1 MYELEC
7 DSCQTVIEVDR
18 EELNSLY
25 RSDGYAHCEERDHI
39 LAIIEQSP
47 AETQLKLC
55 LFFVQRQCNYP
66 KAKFYDTDDSLS
78 LGSIQNF

>member
-18 EELNSLY
+18 EELDSLY
-25 RSDGYAHCEERDHI
+25 RSDGYAHCEECDHI

-55 LFFVQRQCNYP
+55 LFFVRIQCNYS
-66 KAKFYDTDDSLS
+66 KAKFYDTDNSLS
-78 LGSIQNF
+78 LRSIQNF

>member
-18 EELNSLY
+18 EELDSLY
-25 RSDGYAHCEERDHI
+25 RSDGYAHCEECDHI
-39 LAIIEQSP
+39 LAIIEQPP

-66 KAKFYDTDDSLS
+66 KAKFYDTDNSLS
-78 LGSIQNF
+78 LRSIQNF